1 MPATYE
7 PIATTTLTS
16 NQASVAFS
24 SIPTTYTDLI
34 FVIEGYNAVGNGYY
48 PRFYFNADTGSN
60 YSYTVLEGNGT
71 TAGSTRGNSA
81 SRVLLGFQYA
91 PWTTSSSNRGN
102 IILHIFNYAN
112 TTTNKTSLSRSNT
125 PSNGVNATVSLWRST
140 AAINA
145 VTFVG
150 DTDISQSYGSGSTF
164 TLYGI
169 KAA

>member
-1 MPATYE
+1 MPKTYE
-7 PIATTTLTS
+7 PIATTTLGSNETS
-16 NQASVAFS
+16 VVFS
-24 SIPTTYTDLI
+24 SIPSTYTDLI
-34 FVIEGYNAVGNGYY
+34 FIIEGYNGVGNGYY

-60 YSYTVLEGNGT
+60 YSYSVLEGNGT
-71 TAGSTRGNSA
+71 TAGSSRGSNA
-81 SRVLLGFQYA
+81 TRVLLGWQYA
-91 PWTTSSSNRGN
+91 PWTTNSANRGN

-125 PSNGVNATVSLWRST
+125 PSDGVNATASLWRST
-140 AAINA
+140 AAINT

-150 DTDISQSYGSGSTF
+150 DTGISQSYASGSTF